1 MVARNTR
8 MTPNELPTSIEEL
21 QKLVLQARF
30 EKEALRNQVDDVKR
44 EMIIA
49 KQQTI
54 ELTSTVEAQKKRLEQ
69 SERTIKE
76 LLQAL
81 KGKKRERLDPNQL
94 LLFELGELEQLIEE
108 ATKADEAQSKDEVSS
123 KSARR
128 KKKKHGRRI
137 IPDNLPTEVIL
148 HELPEEQRLCPI
160 DGKPMPAIRY
170 ETSEQLD
177 YEPSKLKRI
186 QHKRA
191 VYACP
196 AKHDEAT
203 LITAPKP
210 AEAIER
216 CLAAPGLLAG
226 VVVGKFGDHLP
237 GYRMEDILSRGGVN
251 INRSTL
257 YDWMAAVADVTK
269 PLYDLMKQLVL
280 QSKIIQTDDTSV
292 KLIDPLADG
301 GSRTARFWAYLGD
314 KNYPFEVY
322 DFTVSRER
330 HGPEEFLRDY
340 SGYLQADAYGGYDGI
355 YLKSDGSIKEVAC
368 WAHTRRY
375 WYKAREEDPA
385 RAHHVLAI
393 VARLYEVEHAARD
406 KPTALRQS
414 LRVEHSRPLLND
426 LKLWLDAEMFLPK
439 SLSGKAATYTLNQ
452 WNALSRYLEDGDLSI
467 DNNASERAMRPVA
480 IGRKN
485 WMFVGSKPAGHRAAI
500 LMSMIATCKA
510 NLVEPWAWLK
520 DVLIQLPLGTPLES
534 LLPNIWLAS
543 HPEHRWSIAERRKL
557 ERERCSDA

>member
-1 MVARNTR
+1 MPQT
-8 MTPNELPTSIEEL
+8 IEEL
-21 QKLVLQARF
+21 QKLVLQALADR
-30 EKEALRNQVDDVKR
+30 EKLQR
-44 EMIIA
+44 EVMLA
-49 KQQTI
+49 KQQAV

-94 LLFELGELEQLIEE
+94 LLFDPGELEQLLEE
-108 ATKADEAQSKDEVSS
+108 AEKADEAQQKDEASS
-123 KSARR
+123 KSIRR

-137 IPDNLPTEVIL
+137 IPDNLPTEEIL

-170 ETSEQLD
+170 EISEQLD

-186 QHKRA
+186 RHKRA

-210 AEAIER
+210 AEAIDR
-216 CLAAPGLLAG
+216 CLAAPGLLAA

-251 INRSTL
+251 LNRSTL
-257 YDWMAAVADVTK
+257 YDWMSAVADVMK
-269 PLYDLMKQLVL
+269 PLYELMKQHVL
-280 QSKIIQTDDTSV
+280 QSKVIQTDDTSV

-314 KNYPFEVY
+314 NDHRFEVY

-340 SGYLQADAYGGYDGI
+340 CGYLQADAYGGYDGI
-355 YLKSDGSIKEVAC
+355 YLKETGAIKEVAC
-368 WAHTRRY
+368 WAHARRY

-393 VARLYEVEHAARD
+393 VAKLYEVEHAARE
-406 KPTALRQS
+406 KSAASRQLLR
-414 LRVEHSRPLLND
+414 EEYSRPLLND
-426 LKLWLDAEMFLPK
+426 LKTWLDAEVFLPK

-452 WNALSRYLEDGDLSI
+452 WDALNRYLEDGDLSI

-500 LMSMIATCKA
+500 LMTLIASCKA

-520 DVLIQLPLGTPLES
+520 DALVQLPLGKPLES
-534 LLPNIWLAS
+534 LLPGIWLLT
-543 HPEHRWSIAERRKL
+543 HPQHRWTIAERRRL
-557 ERERCSDA
+557 EREPCSDD

>member
-1 MVARNTR
+1 
-8 MTPNELPTSIEEL
+8 MTGMTQDELPTTIEEL
-21 QKLVLQARF
+21 QKLVLS
-30 EKEALRNQVDDVKR
+30 LHR
-44 EMIIA
+44 EVVVT
-49 KQQTI
+49 KQQAI

-69 SERTIKE
+69 SERTIKD

-81 KGKKRERLDPNQL
+81 KGKKRERLNPDQL
-94 LLFELGELEQLIEE
+94 LLFELGELEQVIEE
-108 ATKADEAQSKDEVSS
+108 AAKADDAQSKDESSS
-123 KSARR
+123 KSAHR

-170 ETSEQLD
+170 EISEQLD

-210 AEAIER
+210 AEAVEK

-251 INRSTL
+251 LNRSTL

-269 PLYDLMKQLVL
+269 PLYERMKQRVL

-292 KLIDPLADG
+292 KLIDPLAEG

-314 KNYPFEVY
+314 QNHPFEVY
-322 DFTVSRER
+322 DFTTTRER
-330 HGPEEFLRDY
+330 QGPQDFLRDY

-355 YLKSDGSIKEVAC
+355 YLKSNGAITEVAC
-368 WAHTRRY
+368 WAHCRRY
-375 WYKAREEDPA
+375 WHKAREEDPA
-385 RAHHVLAI
+385 RAHHVLAVI
-393 VARLYEVEHAARD
+393 AKLYKVENDTRELSAAARLSAREQV
-406 KPTALRQS
+406 A
-414 LRVEHSRPLLND
+414 RPLLND
-426 LKLWLDAEMFLPK
+426 LKSWLDKEVFLPK

-452 WNALSRYLEDGDLSI
+452 WTALNRYLEHGDLSI

-485 WMFVGSKPAGHRAAI
+485 WLFVGSHQAGRRAAV
-500 LMSMIATCKA
+500 LMTLIATCKA

-520 DVLIQLPLGTPLES
+520 DVLIQLPHGVPLES
-534 LLPNIWLAS
+534 LLPNTWLAS
-543 HPEHRWSIAERRKL
+543 HPQHRWTIAERRKL
-557 ERERCSDA
+557 ERERCSDE

>member
-1 MVARNTR
+1 

-21 QKLVLQARF
+21 RQFALDTLQQMKSAHDAKEKLQ
-30 EKEALRNQVDDVKR
+30 R
-44 EMIIA
+44 EVIIA
-49 KQQTI
+49 KQQAI

-94 LLFELGELEQLIEE
+94 LLFDLGELEKLLEE
-108 ATKADEAQSKDEVSS
+108 AATADDAQANDEASS
-123 KSARR
+123 KLARR
-128 KKKKHGRRI
+128 KRKKHGRQI
-137 IPDNLPTEVIL
+137 IPDNLPTEEIL

-170 ETSEQLD
+170 EISEQLD
-177 YEPSKLKRI
+177 YEPAKLKRI

-203 LITAPKP
+203 LLTAPKP
-210 AEAIER
+210 AEAVEK

-251 INRSTL
+251 LNRSTL
-257 YDWMAAVADVTK
+257 YDWMAAVSDVTR
-269 PLYDLMKQLVL
+269 PLYELMKKLVL

-292 KLIDPLADG
+292 KLIDPLAEG

-314 KNYPFEVY
+314 KDHPFEVY

-330 HGPEEFLRDY
+330 HGPQEFLRDY
-340 SGYLQADAYGGYDGI
+340 SGYLQADAYGGYDGV
-355 YLKSDGSIKEVAC
+355 YLKGDGAIKEVAC
-368 WAHTRRY
+368 WAHARRY
-375 WYKAREEDPA
+375 WHKAREEDPA

-393 VARLYEVEHAARD
+393 VAKLYKVEHAAHEKSAAARV
-406 KPTALRQS
+406 S
-414 LRVEHSRPLLND
+414 LREEHSRPLLDD
-426 LKLWLDAEMFLPK
+426 LKTWLDAEVFLPK

-452 WNALSRYLEDGDLSI
+452 WVALNRYLEDGNLSI

-500 LMSMIATCKA
+500 LMSLIASCKA

-520 DVLIQLPLGTPLES
+520 DVLIQLPLGTPPES
-534 LLPNIWLAS
+534 LLPNTWLPS
-543 HPEHRWSIAERRKL
+543 HPQHRWTIAERRKL
-557 ERERCSDA
+557 ERERCSNE

>member
-1 MVARNTR
+1 

-21 QKLVLQARF
+21 QKLVLSQHQRVQSMLT
-30 EKEALRNQVDDVKR
+30 EKEKLRREVDHAKR
-44 EMIIA
+44 EVIIA
-49 KQQTI
+49 KQQAI

-94 LLFELGELEQLIEE
+94 LLFDLGELEKLLEE
-108 ATKADEAQSKDEVSS
+108 AATADDAQANDEASS
-123 KSARR
+123 KLARR
-128 KKKKHGRRI
+128 KRKKHGRQI
-137 IPDNLPTEVIL
+137 IPDNLPTEEIL

-170 ETSEQLD
+170 EISEQLD
-177 YEPSKLKRI
+177 YEPAKLKRI

-203 LITAPKP
+203 LLTAPKP
-210 AEAIER
+210 AEAVEK

-251 INRSTL
+251 LNRSTL
-257 YDWMAAVADVTK
+257 YDWMAAVSDVTR
-269 PLYDLMKQLVL
+269 PLYELMKKLVL

-292 KLIDPLADG
+292 KLIDPLAEG

-314 KNYPFEVY
+314 KDHPFEVY

-330 HGPEEFLRDY
+330 HGPQEFLRDY
-340 SGYLQADAYGGYDGI
+340 SGYLQADAYGGYDGV
-355 YLKSDGSIKEVAC
+355 YLKGDGAIKEVAC
-368 WAHTRRY
+368 WAHARRY
-375 WYKAREEDPA
+375 WHKAR
-385 RAHHVLAI
+385 HVLAI
-393 VARLYEVEHAARD
+393 VAKLYKVEHAAHEKSAAARV
-406 KPTALRQS
+406 S
-414 LRVEHSRPLLND
+414 LREEHSRPLLDD
-426 LKLWLDAEMFLPK
+426 LKTWLDAEVFLPK

-452 WNALSRYLEDGDLSI
+452 WVALNRYLEDGNLSI

-500 LMSMIATCKA
+500 LMSLIASCKA

-520 DVLIQLPLGTPLES
+520 DVLIQLPLGTPPES
-534 LLPNIWLAS
+534 LLPNTWLPS
-543 HPEHRWSIAERRKL
+543 HPQHRWTIAERRKL
-557 ERERCSDA
+557 ERERCSNE

>member
-1 MVARNTR
+1 

-21 QKLVLQARF
+21 QKLVLSQHQRVQSILT
-30 EKEALRNQVDDVKR
+30 EKETLQR
-44 EMIIA
+44 EVIIA
-49 KQQTI
+49 KQQAI

-81 KGKKRERLDPNQL
+81 KGKKQERLDPNQL
-94 LLFELGELEQLIEE
+94 LLFDLGELEKLLEE
-108 ATKADEAQSKDEVSS
+108 AATADDAQANDHASS
-123 KSARR
+123 KSSRR
-128 KKKKHGRRI
+128 KKQKHGRRI
-137 IPDNLPTEVIL
+137 IPDNLPTEEIL
-148 HELPEEQRLCPI
+148 YELPEEQRLCPI

-170 ETSEQLD
+170 EISEQLD
-177 YEPSKLKRI
+177 YEPAKLKRI

-210 AEAIER
+210 AEAVEK

-251 INRSTL
+251 LNRSTL
-257 YDWMAAVADVTK
+257 YDWMTAVADVTK
-269 PLYDLMKQLVL
+269 PLYELMKKLVL
-280 QSKIIQTDDTSV
+280 KSKIIQTDDTSV
-292 KLIDPLADG
+292 KLIDPLAEG
-301 GSRTARFWAYLGD
+301 RSRTARFWAYLGD
-314 KNYPFEVY
+314 QDHPFEVY

-340 SGYLQADAYGGYDGI
+340 SGYLQADAYGGYDGV
-355 YLKSDGSIKEVAC
+355 YLKSNGSIKEVAC
-368 WAHTRRY
+368 WAHTRRC

-393 VARLYEVEHAARD
+393 VARLYEVEHAVRD
-406 KPTALRQS
+406 KSTALRQR

-426 LKLWLDAEMFLPK
+426 LKLWLDAEVFLDWLLNLPSSAEAGLYRK
-439 SLSGKAATYTLNQ
+439 GITGVHCNGRSSLRG
-452 WNALSRYLEDGDLSI
+452 DGDLSFDQVDEFI
-467 DNNASERAMRPVA
+467 RRVCSV
-480 IGRKN
+480 
-485 WMFVGSKPAGHRAAI
+485 VGAGGCLPSAADYAAI
-500 LMSMIATCKA
+500 CR
-510 NLVEPWAWLK
+510 
-520 DVLIQLPLGTPLES
+520 GTRS
-534 LLPNIWLAS
+534 VA
-543 HPEHRWSIAERRKL
+543 R
-557 ERERCSDA
+557 

>member
-1 MVARNTR
+1 MPQT
-8 MTPNELPTSIEEL
+8 IEEL
-21 QKLVLQARF
+21 QKLVLQALADKEQALADR
-30 EKEALRNQVDDVKR
+30 EKLQR
-44 EMIIA
+44 EVMLA
-49 KQQTI
+49 KQQAV
-54 ELTSTVEAQKKRLEQ
+54 ELTSTVEAQKKRLDQ

-76 LLQAL
+76 LLHAL

-94 LLFELGELEQLIEE
+94 LLFEPGELEQLLEE
-108 ATKADEAQSKDEVSS
+108 AEKADEAQQKDEASS

-137 IPDNLPTEVIL
+137 IPDDLPTEEIL

-170 ETSEQLD
+170 EISEQLD

-186 QHKRA
+186 RHKRA

-210 AEAIER
+210 AEAIDR
-216 CLAAPGLLAG
+216 CLAAPGLLAA

-251 INRSTL
+251 LNRSTL
-257 YDWMAAVADVTK
+257 YDWMSAVADVMK
-269 PLYDLMKQLVL
+269 PLYELMKQHVL
-280 QSKIIQTDDTSV
+280 QSKVIQTDDTSV

-314 KNYPFEVY
+314 HDHRFEVY

-355 YLKSDGSIKEVAC
+355 YLKENGAIKEVAC
-368 WAHTRRY
+368 WAHARRY

-393 VARLYEVEHAARD
+393 VAKLYEVEHAARE
-406 KPTALRQS
+406 KSSAARQLLRE
-414 LRVEHSRPLLND
+414 EHSRPLLND
-426 LKLWLDAEMFLPK
+426 LKTWLDGEVFLPK

-452 WNALSRYLEDGDLSI
+452 WNALNRYLEDGDLSI
-467 DNNASERAMRPVA
+467 DNNASERAMRPIA

-500 LMSMIATCKA
+500 LMTLIASCKA

-520 DVLIQLPLGTPLES
+520 DALVQLPLGKPLES
-534 LLPNIWLAS
+534 LLPGTWLLT
-543 HPEHRWSIAERRKL
+543 HPQHRWTIAERRKL
-557 ERERCSDA
+557 EREPCSDD

>member
-1 MVARNTR
+1 MI
-8 MTPNELPTSIEEL
+8 PNELPTSIEEL
-21 QKLVLQARF
+21 RQFALDTLQQMKSAHDAKEKLQ
-30 EKEALRNQVDDVKR
+30 R
-44 EMIIA
+44 EVIIA
-49 KQQTI
+49 KQQAI

-94 LLFELGELEQLIEE
+94 LLFDLGELEQLLEE
-108 ATKADEAQSKDEVSS
+108 AAKADDAQANDEASS

-128 KKKKHGRRI
+128 RKKKNGRRI

-160 DGKPMPAIRY
+160 DGKPMQAIRY
-170 ETSEQLD
+170 EISEQLD

-196 AKHDEAT
+196 AKRDEAT
-203 LITAPKP
+203 LITTPKP
-210 AEAIER
+210 AEAVEK

-237 GYRMEDILSRGGVN
+237 GYRMEDILSRGGVDL
-251 INRSTL
+251 NRSTL

-269 PLYDLMKQLVL
+269 PLYERMKQLVL

-292 KLIDPLADG
+292 KLIDPLAEG

-314 KNYPFEVY
+314 KDHPFEVY

-340 SGYLQADAYGGYDGI
+340 SGYLQADAYGGYDGV
-355 YLKSDGSIKEVAC
+355 YLKEDGAIKEVAC
-368 WAHTRRY
+368 WAHGRRY
-375 WYKAREEDPA
+375 WHKAREEDPA
-385 RAHHVLAI
+385 RAHYVLAI
-393 VARLYEVEHAARD
+393 VAKLYKVEHAAKEKSAAARQ
-406 KPTALRQS
+406 TLRE
-414 LRVEHSRPLLND
+414 EHSRPLLDD
-426 LKLWLDAEMFLPK
+426 LKTWLDAEVFLPK

-452 WNALSRYLEDGDLSI
+452 WAALNRYLEDGNLSI

-500 LMSMIATCKA
+500 LMSLIASCKS

-520 DVLIQLPLGTPLES
+520 DVLIQLPLGASLES
-534 LLPNIWLAS
+534 LLPNTWLVS
-543 HPEHRWSIAERRKL
+543 HPQHRWTIAERRKL
-557 ERERCSDA
+557 EREPCPDE

>member
-1 MVARNTR
+1 

-21 QKLVLQARF
+21 QKLVLSQHQRVQSILT
-30 EKEALRNQVDDVKR
+30 EKENLQR
-44 EMIIA
+44 EIVVA
-49 KQQTI
+49 KQQAI

-94 LLFELGELEQLIEE
+94 LLFDLGELEKLLEE
-108 ATKADEAQSKDEVSS
+108 AAKADDAQANDEASS

-137 IPDNLPTEVIL
+137 IPDNLPTEEIL

-170 ETSEQLD
+170 ELSEQLD
-177 YEPSKLKRI
+177 YEPAKLKRI

-191 VYACP
+191 VYACA

-210 AEAIER
+210 AEAIEK
-216 CLAAPGLLAG
+216 CMAAPGLLAG

-251 INRSTL
+251 LNRSTI

-269 PLYDLMKQLVL
+269 PLYELMKQLVL

-292 KLIDPLADG
+292 KLIDPLAEG

-314 KNYPFEVY
+314 KDHPFEVY

-330 HGPEEFLRDY
+330 HGPQEFLRDY
-340 SGYLQADAYGGYDGI
+340 SGYLQADAYGGYDGV
-355 YLKSDGSIKEVAC
+355 YFQSNGAIKEVAC
-368 WAHTRRY
+368 WAHARRY
-375 WYKAREEDPA
+375 WHKAREEDPA

-393 VARLYEVEHAARD
+393 VAKLYKVEDAA
-406 KPTALRQS
+406 KEKSAAACQS
-414 LRVEHSRPLLND
+414 LREEHSRPLLND
-426 LKLWLDAEMFLPK
+426 LKTWLDAEVFLPK

-452 WNALSRYLEDGDLSI
+452 WAALNRYLEDGNLSI

-485 WMFVGSKPAGHRAAI
+485 WSAPDVPRRTSGRSPPRDALLTMFI
-500 LMSMIATCKA
+500 LNRGC
-510 NLVEPWAWLK
+510 LV
-520 DVLIQLPLGTPLES
+520 
-534 LLPNIWLAS
+534 S
-543 HPEHRWSIAERRKL
+543 HCI
-557 ERERCSDA
+557 